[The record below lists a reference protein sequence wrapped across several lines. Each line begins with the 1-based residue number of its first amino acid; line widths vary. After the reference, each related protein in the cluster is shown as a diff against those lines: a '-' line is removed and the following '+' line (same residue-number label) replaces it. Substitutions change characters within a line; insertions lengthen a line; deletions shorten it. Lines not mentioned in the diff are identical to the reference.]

1 LHYTACLPKGILQI
15 GKKVNKQTYNFLNLN
30 SNASVPNFQSDGL
43 TITAAEPW
51 FKVKVQLILSY
62 AQAFIMNASPKSEE
76 LIFIDLFAGSGLF
89 SIGHQKDIFPASCLA
104 ALGCNL
110 PFQKWIL
117 IESDPEQAS
126 ALDKRVRKM
135 YPQKYVEVCNVRED
149 EIVQTINSTIPASK
163 AGHRVAVFCLI
174 DPFSLSVS
182 LNTIDRL
189 ASMGFSFL
197 VPFAFPLNARSDCRY
212 YCHDQKEVIKKF
224 VGPNNFERLSSLDSN
239 AHFYRKL
246 VQLYQNNLLVKGLN
260 SALSSHKL
268 DSMLMTLPAYTIGF
282 FSRQFSTQSVQRDVN
297 VSEHLQFE
305 LFPH

>member
-1 LHYTACLPKGILQI
+1 MPFQSPLDWQE
-15 GKKVNKQTYNFLNLN
+15 VNRQTYNFLNLK

-43 TITAAEPW
+43 SITAAEPW

-62 AQAFIMNASPKSEE
+62 AQAFIINASSKSDE

-89 SIGHQKDIFPASCLA
+89 SVGHQKDIFPASCLA
-104 ALGCNL
+104 SLGSNL

-117 IESDPEQAS
+117 IESDPEQAG
-126 ALDKRVRKM
+126 ALDKRVRKNF
-135 YPQKYVEVCNVRED
+135 PQKYVEVYNVRED
-149 EIVQTINSTIPASK
+149 ELVQTINATIPAST
-163 AGHRVAVFCLI
+163 AGRRVAVFCLI
-174 DPFSLSVS
+174 DPFSLNIS

-189 ASMGFSFL
+189 AALGFSFL
-197 VPFAFPLNARSDCRY
+197 IPFAFPLNARLDCRY
-212 YCHDQKEVIKKF
+212 YCSDLKEILKKF
-224 VGPNNFERLSSLDSN
+224 VGANNFERLSTLDSN

-268 DSMLMTLPAYTIGF
+268 DSMLMTLPAYTMGF
-282 FSRQFSTQSVQRDVN
+282 FSRQLSTQAVQRDVN

-305 LFPH
+305 LFPR